1 MKGQTVVKLQR
12 KHFSLLMLNK
22 ISITSEVFENFST
35 LYLLYLRGWSLNIDI
50 IENFLGIGTV
60 FVECTFIDYF
70 IEESYKLK
78 KTFKILPKFLCSI
91 FSPSKFRWF
100 SLWRSKK
107 IFYSTSIYRLSILK
121 KVILVSRILF
131 EKLTAETES

>member
-1 MKGQTVVKLQR
+1 MVVAMTKIAGCIEWYSIRLFHYNTLQNMLFFFNYLNTKCQDSGPLRYLIILQIAILKGQTVVKRQR

-70 IEESYKLK
+70 IQESYK
-78 KTFKILPKFLCSI
+78 
-91 FSPSKFRWF
+91 
-100 SLWRSKK
+100 
-107 IFYSTSIYRLSILK
+107 
-121 KVILVSRILF
+121 
-131 EKLTAETES
+131 

>member
-1 MKGQTVVKLQR
+1 MTKIAGCIEWYSIRLFHYNTLQTVVKLQR

-70 IEESYKLK
+70 IEESYK
-78 KTFKILPKFLCSI
+78 
-91 FSPSKFRWF
+91 
-100 SLWRSKK
+100 
-107 IFYSTSIYRLSILK
+107 
-121 KVILVSRILF
+121 
-131 EKLTAETES
+131 